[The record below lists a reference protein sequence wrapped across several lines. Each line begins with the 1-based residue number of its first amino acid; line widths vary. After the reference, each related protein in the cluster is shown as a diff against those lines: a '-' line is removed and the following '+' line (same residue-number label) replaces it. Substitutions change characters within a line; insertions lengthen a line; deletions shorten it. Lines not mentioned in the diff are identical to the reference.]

1 MEVLLL
7 VVMGIGLLC
16 IMLTGFAGGANCRLL
31 HSYWQFLPIASKSG
45 GCIVAPATY
54 DETRF

>member
-1 MEVLLL
+1 
-7 VVMGIGLLC
+7 MGIGLLC